1 MKKQKENKF
10 VYKKGKMFKEWE
22 KNMEKLL
29 QNDIIKNMLKNEKN
43 T

>member
-1 MKKQKENKF
+1 MKKQKEDKF
-10 VYKKGKMFKEWE
+10 VYKKGKMFKVWE

>member
-1 MKKQKENKF
+1 MKKQKEDKF
-10 VYKKGKMFKEWE
+10 VYKKGKMFKAWE